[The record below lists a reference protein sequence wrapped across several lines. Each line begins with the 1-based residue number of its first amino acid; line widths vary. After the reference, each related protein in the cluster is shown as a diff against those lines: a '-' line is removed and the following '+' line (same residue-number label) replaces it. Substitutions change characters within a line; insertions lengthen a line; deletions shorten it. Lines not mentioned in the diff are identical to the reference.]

1 MTEGNKMGHIKV
13 SATRAERT
21 PSEWLPVGARIG
33 DLVNTWAGRSD
44 IVAYVGPG
52 AGGQTPACF
61 NPLCAE
67 VEVNVEV
74 AFGKGISPEMIG
86 DISKRDTLF
95 DWPRASGA
103 IFHEALHARYSRFS
117 LEEAQKELS
126 KYEFQA
132 FMSLEESR
140 IEKHGVDNF
149 PANRVFLRSCALEIV
164 LHDVQQ
170 QADEH
175 LAHGVRSIAGLAALT
190 CARVD
195 AGSLDSE
202 DVEEIKA
209 IVIEHLGQDVYD
221 AIREIW
227 IKFQA
232 HDNHT
237 NPAYLYE
244 LVREW
249 EKILSQ
255 LAKETGEQPE
265 AGAPAD
271 KGILVLV
278 DAVLEELKEA
288 IEEAAS
294 NVAIATGNEVQEQEQ
309 KEDWQEV
316 VDLRS
321 KDARQKRDHEQVAHD
336 VFSASTAEINS
347 TGSGSLL
354 KETRSP
360 TPAERAAA
368 VKIAQLLEKAK
379 YRERD
384 ETEIQSI
391 LPPGRLRTRAVV
403 QQAAYKAQGSMMNA
417 EPWKRTVRKQ
427 TDDPTLKVGVMVDIS
442 GSMSAAMEPM
452 AATAW
457 AMSEAA
463 RRVQGRCAMVYYG
476 SGVFPTL
483 KPGQH
488 LDQVKVFTAP
498 DATEKFDKA
507 FKSLDGSLGLL
518 QSTGAR
524 LLVVVSDGVYTETEL
539 DKARHWVKECD
550 RNGVAV
556 LWLSYAN
563 EGYNPHRGYLQKIT
577 EGTSTQVIE
586 NITDPSAAALKIGQA
601 AAKALEKIGR
611 KNAA

>member
-1 MTEGNKMGHIKV
+1 MGHIKV
-13 SATRAERT
+13 SASRAERT

-33 DLVNTWAGRSD
+33 ELVNTWAGRSD

-61 NPLCAE
+61 NPICAE

-117 LEEAQKELS
+117 LEAAQKELS

-170 QADEH
+170 QAEEH

-195 AGSLDSE
+195 AGSLATE

-209 IVIEHLGQDVYD
+209 IVVEHLGQDVYD
-221 AIREIW
+221 ALRKIW

-237 NPAYLYE
+237 DPRYLYE

-249 EKILSQ
+249 EEILSK

-265 AGAPAD
+265 VGMPAD
-271 KGILVLV
+271 KGILILI
-278 DAVLEELKEA
+278 DAVMDELKEA

-294 NVAIATGNEVQEQEQ
+294 NVAIATGDEVQEQEQ
-309 KEDWQEV
+309 KEDWKEV

-321 KDARQKRDHEQVAHD
+321 KAARQQRDHEQVAHD
-336 VFSASTAEINS
+336 VFSKSTTEINS

-403 QQAAYKAQGSMMNA
+403 QQAAYKAQGSMMNS
-417 EPWKRTVRKQ
+417 EPWRRTVRKH

-488 LDQVKVFTAP
+488 LDQVNVYTAP

-524 LLVVVSDGVYTETEL
+524 LLVVVSDGVYTETEV
-539 DKARHWVKECD
+539 DNAKHWVRECE

-556 LWLSYAN
+556 LWLSYES
-563 EGYNPHRGYLQKIT
+563 EGYNPHRGYLEKIT
-577 EGTSTQVIE
+577 EGTATVVL
-586 NITDPSAAALKIGQA
+586 NNLKDPAAAALQIGQS

>member
-1 MTEGNKMGHIKV
+1 MGHIKV

-21 PSEWLPVGARIG
+21 PSEWLPTGARIG
-33 DLVNTWAGRSD
+33 ELVNTWAGRSD

-52 AGGQTPACF
+52 AGGPTPACF
-61 NPLCAE
+61 NPICAE
-67 VEVNVEV
+67 VEINIDA
-74 AFGKGISPEMIG
+74 AFGKGITPEMIG
-86 DISKRDTLF
+86 DLTNRDNLF
-95 DWPRASGA
+95 EWPRASGA
-103 IFHEALHARYSRFS
+103 IFHEALHARYSRYS
-117 LEEAQKELS
+117 LEAAQKELS

-149 PANRVFLRSCALEIV
+149 PANRVFLRACALEIV
-164 LHDVQQ
+164 LHDIQEQ
-170 QADEH
+170 TEQH
-175 LAHGVRSIAGLAALT
+175 LSHGVRSIAGLAALT

-195 AGSLDSE
+195 AGSLDTE
-202 DVEEIKA
+202 DIEEIKA
-209 IVIEHLGQDVYD
+209 IVVEHLGQDVYD
-221 AIREIW
+221 SIRQIW
-227 IKFQA
+227 IKFQS

-237 NPAYLYE
+237 DPKYLYE
-244 LVREW
+244 LAREW

-265 AGAPAD
+265 VGMPAD
-271 KGILVLV
+271 KGILILI
-278 DAVLEELKEA
+278 DAVMEDLKEA

-294 NVAIATGNEVQEQEQ
+294 NVAIATGDEVQEQEQ
-309 KEDWQEV
+309 KEDWQKV

-321 KDARQKRDHEQVAHD
+321 KAARQQRDHEQVAHD
-336 VFSASTAEINS
+336 VFSKSTTEINS

-360 TPAERAAA
+360 TPAERSAA
-368 VKIAQLLEKAK
+368 VQIAQLLEKAK

-417 EPWKRTVRKQ
+417 EPWRRTVRKH

-463 RRVQGRCAMVYYG
+463 RRVQGRCAMVYHG

-488 LDQVKVFTAP
+488 LDQVNVYTAP
-498 DATEKFDKA
+498 DSTEKFDKA

-539 DKARHWVKECD
+539 DNAKHWVRECE

-556 LWLSYAN
+556 LWLSYEN
-563 EGYNPHRGYLQKIT
+563 EGYNPHRGYLEKIT
-577 EGTSTQVIE
+577 EGTATVVL
-586 NITDPSAAALKIGQA
+586 NNLKDPAAAALQIGQA

>member
-1 MTEGNKMGHIKV
+1 MGHIKV

-21 PSEWLPVGARIG
+21 PSEWLPTGARIG
-33 DLVNTWAGRSD
+33 ELVNTWAGRSD

-52 AGGQTPACF
+52 AGGPTPACF
-61 NPLCAE
+61 NPICAE
-67 VEVNVEV
+67 VEINIDA
-74 AFGKGISPEMIG
+74 AFGKGITPEMIG
-86 DISKRDTLF
+86 DLTNRDNLF
-95 DWPRASGA
+95 EWPRASGA
-103 IFHEALHARYSRFS
+103 IFHEALHARYSRYS
-117 LEEAQKELS
+117 LEAAQKELS

-149 PANRVFLRSCALEIV
+149 PANRVFLRACALEIV
-164 LHDVQQ
+164 LHDIQEQ
-170 QADEH
+170 TEQH
-175 LAHGVRSIAGLAALT
+175 LSHGVRSIAGLAALT

-195 AGSLDSE
+195 AGSLDTE
-202 DVEEIKA
+202 DIEEIKA
-209 IVIEHLGQDVYD
+209 IVVEHLGQDVYD
-221 AIREIW
+221 SIRQIW
-227 IKFQA
+227 IKFQS

-237 NPAYLYE
+237 DPKYLYE
-244 LVREW
+244 LAREW

-265 AGAPAD
+265 VGMPAD
-271 KGILVLV
+271 KGILILI
-278 DAVLEELKEA
+278 DAVMEDLKEA

-294 NVAIATGNEVQEQEQ
+294 NVAIATGDEVQEQEQ
-309 KEDWQEV
+309 KEDWQKV

-321 KDARQKRDHEQVAHD
+321 KAARQQRDHEQVAHD
-336 VFSASTAEINS
+336 VFSKSTTEINS

-360 TPAERAAA
+360 TPAERSAA

-417 EPWKRTVRKQ
+417 EPWRRTVRKH

-488 LDQVKVFTAP
+488 LDQVNVYTAP

-539 DKARHWVKECD
+539 DNAKHWVRECE

-556 LWLSYAN
+556 LWLSYEN
-563 EGYNPHRGYLQKIT
+563 EGYNPHRGYLEKIT
-577 EGTSTQVIE
+577 EGTATVVL
-586 NITDPSAAALKIGQA
+586 NNLKDPAAAALQIGQS

>member
-1 MTEGNKMGHIKV
+1 MGHIKV

-21 PSEWLPVGARIG
+21 PSEWLPTGARIG
-33 DLVNTWAGRSD
+33 ELVNTWAGRSD

-52 AGGQTPACF
+52 AGGPTPACF
-61 NPLCAE
+61 NPICAE
-67 VEVNVEV
+67 VEINIDA
-74 AFGKGISPEMIG
+74 AFGKGITPEMIG
-86 DISKRDTLF
+86 DLTNRDNLF
-95 DWPRASGA
+95 EWPRASGA
-103 IFHEALHARYSRFS
+103 IFHEALHARYSRYS
-117 LEEAQKELS
+117 LDAAQKELS

-149 PANRVFLRSCALEIV
+149 PANRVFLRACALEIV
-164 LHDVQQ
+164 LHDIQEQ
-170 QADEH
+170 TEQH
-175 LAHGVRSIAGLAALT
+175 LSHGVRSIAGLAALT

-195 AGSLDSE
+195 AGSLDTE
-202 DVEEIKA
+202 DIEEIKA

-221 AIREIW
+221 SIRQIW
-227 IKFQA
+227 IKFQS

-237 NPAYLYE
+237 DPKYLYE
-244 LVREW
+244 LAREW

-265 AGAPAD
+265 VGMPAD
-271 KGILVLV
+271 KGILILI
-278 DAVLEELKEA
+278 DAVMEDLKEA

-294 NVAIATGNEVQEQEQ
+294 NVAIATGDEVQEQEQ
-309 KEDWQEV
+309 KEDWQKV

-321 KDARQKRDHEQVAHD
+321 KAARQQRDHEQVAHD
-336 VFSASTAEINS
+336 VFSKSTTEINS

-360 TPAERAAA
+360 TPAERSAA

-417 EPWKRTVRKQ
+417 EPWRRTVRKH

-488 LDQVKVFTAP
+488 LDQVNVYTAP
-498 DATEKFDKA
+498 DSTEKFDKA

-539 DKARHWVKECD
+539 DNAKHWVRECE

-556 LWLSYAN
+556 LWLSYEN
-563 EGYNPHRGYLQKIT
+563 EGYNPHRGYLEKIT
-577 EGTSTQVIE
+577 EGTATVVL
-586 NITDPSAAALKIGQA
+586 NNLKDPAAAALQIGQS

>member
-1 MTEGNKMGHIKV
+1 MGHIKV

-21 PSEWLPVGARIG
+21 PSEWLPTGARIG
-33 DLVNTWAGRSD
+33 ELVNTWAGRSD

-52 AGGQTPACF
+52 AGGPTPACF
-61 NPLCAE
+61 NPICAE
-67 VEVNVEV
+67 VEINIDA
-74 AFGKGISPEMIG
+74 AFGKGITPEMIG
-86 DISKRDTLF
+86 DLTNRDNLF
-95 DWPRASGA
+95 EWPRASGA
-103 IFHEALHARYSRFS
+103 IFHEALHARYSRYS
-117 LEEAQKELS
+117 LEAAQKELS

-149 PANRVFLRSCALEIV
+149 PANRVFLRACALEIV
-164 LHDVQQ
+164 LHDIQEQ
-170 QADEH
+170 TEQH
-175 LAHGVRSIAGLAALT
+175 LSHGVRSIAGLAALT

-195 AGSLDSE
+195 AGSLDTE
-202 DVEEIKA
+202 DIEEIKA

-221 AIREIW
+221 SIRQIW
-227 IKFQA
+227 IKFQS

-237 NPAYLYE
+237 DPKYLYE
-244 LVREW
+244 LAREW

-255 LAKETGEQPE
+255 LAKESGEQPE
-265 AGAPAD
+265 VGMPAD
-271 KGILVLV
+271 KGILILI
-278 DAVLEELKEA
+278 DAVMEDLKEA
-288 IEEAAS
+288 IKEAAS
-294 NVAIATGNEVQEQEQ
+294 NVAIATGDEVQEQEQ
-309 KEDWQEV
+309 KEDWQKV

-321 KDARQKRDHEQVAHD
+321 KAARQQRDHEQVAHD
-336 VFSASTAEINS
+336 VFSKSTTEINS

-360 TPAERAAA
+360 TPAERSAA

-417 EPWKRTVRKQ
+417 EPWRRTVRKH

-488 LDQVKVFTAP
+488 LDQVNVYTAP

-539 DKARHWVKECD
+539 DNAKHWVRECE

-556 LWLSYAN
+556 LWLSYEN
-563 EGYNPHRGYLQKIT
+563 EGYNPHRGYLEKIT
-577 EGTSTQVIE
+577 EGTATVVL
-586 NITDPSAAALKIGQA
+586 NNLKDPAAAALQIGQA

>member
-1 MTEGNKMGHIKV
+1 MGHIKV

-103 IFHEALHARYSRFS
+103 IFHEALHARYSRYS
-117 LEEAQKELS
+117 LEAAQKELS
-126 KYEFQA
+126 NYEFQA

-164 LHDVQQ
+164 LHDYQQ

-175 LAHGVRSIAGLAALT
+175 AAHGVRSIAGLAALT

-195 AGSLDSE
+195 AGSLNSE
-202 DVEEIKA
+202 DVVEIKE
-209 IVIEHLGQDVYD
+209 IIIEHLGETVYD
-221 AIREIW
+221 ALREIW

-237 NPAYLYE
+237 NPTHLYE
-244 LVREW
+244 LAREW

-265 AGAPAD
+265 VGMSAD

-278 DAVLEELKEA
+278 DAVMKELKEA

-294 NVAIATGNEVQEQEQ
+294 NVAIATGDDVQEQEQ
-309 KEDWQEV
+309 KEEWQEV

-321 KDARQKRDHEQVAHD
+321 KAARQKREHEQVAHD

-347 TGSGSLL
+347 TGSGSTL

-403 QQAAYKAQGSMMNA
+403 QQAAYKEQGSMMRPEA
-417 EPWKRTVRKQ
+417 WRRTMRKH

-442 GSMSAAMEPM
+442 GSMSSAMQPM

-476 SGVFPTL
+476 AGVFPTL

-488 LDQVKVFTAP
+488 LDKVNVYTAP
-498 DATEKFDKA
+498 DPTEKFDKA

-539 DKARHWVKECD
+539 ERAKHWVKECD

-556 LWLSYAN
+556 LWLSYAS

-577 EGTSTQVIE
+577 ENTSTQVLE
-586 NITDPSAAALKIGQA
+586 NITDPATAALQIGQA

>member
-1 MTEGNKMGHIKV
+1 MGHIKV
-13 SATRAERT
+13 SASRAERT

-33 DLVNTWAGRSD
+33 ELVNTWAGRSD

-52 AGGQTPACF
+52 AGGETPACF
-61 NPLCAE
+61 NPICAE

-74 AFGKGISPEMIG
+74 AFGKGITPEMIG

-117 LEEAQKELS
+117 LEAAQKELS

-170 QADEH
+170 QAEEH

-195 AGSLDSE
+195 AGSLATE

-209 IVIEHLGQDVYD
+209 IVVEHLGQDVYD
-221 AIREIW
+221 ALRKIW

-237 NPAYLYE
+237 DPRYLYE

-249 EKILSQ
+249 EEILSK

-265 AGAPAD
+265 VGMPAD
-271 KGILVLV
+271 KGILILI
-278 DAVLEELKEA
+278 DAVMDELKEA
-288 IEEAAS
+288 IQEAAS
-294 NVAIATGNEVQEQEQ
+294 NVAIATGDEVQEQEQ
-309 KEDWQEV
+309 KEDWKEV

-321 KDARQKRDHEQVAHD
+321 KAARQQRDHEQVAHD
-336 VFSASTAEINS
+336 VFSKSTAEINS

-417 EPWKRTVRKQ
+417 EPWRRTVRKH

-488 LDQVKVFTAP
+488 LDQVNVYTAP

-524 LLVVVSDGVYTETEL
+524 LLVVVSDGVYTETEV
-539 DKARHWVKECD
+539 DNAKHWVRECE

-556 LWLSYAN
+556 LWLSYES
-563 EGYNPHRGYLQKIT
+563 EGYNPHRGYLEKIT
-577 EGTSTQVIE
+577 EGTATVVL
-586 NITDPSAAALKIGQA
+586 NNLKDPAAAALQIGQS

>member
-1 MTEGNKMGHIKV
+1 MGHLKISK
-13 SATRAERT
+13 TRAEQT
-21 PSEWLPVGARIG
+21 PPEWLKVGAQLG
-33 DLVNTWAGRSD
+33 ELVNTWAGRSD

-52 AGGQTPACF
+52 AGSSAPACF
-61 NPLCAE
+61 NPPMAE
-67 VEVNVEV
+67 VEVDVAI
-74 AFGKGISPEMIG
+74 AFGKAVTPQNIG
-86 DISKRDTLF
+86 DIRERTIQF
-95 DWPRASGA
+95 DYPRASGA
-103 IFHEALHARYSRFS
+103 IFHEALHARYSRYDLLKAAEDLS
-117 LEEAQKELS
+117 KKEMQALVILEET
-126 KYEFQA
+126 
-132 FMSLEESR
+132 R
-140 IEKHGVDNF
+140 IEAQGVENF

-294 NVAIATGNEVQEQEQ
+294 NVAIATGDEVQEQEQ

-417 EPWKRTVRKQ
+417 EPWKRTVRKH

>member
-1 MTEGNKMGHIKV
+1 MGHIKV

-33 DLVNTWAGRSD
+33 ELVNTWAGRSD

-52 AGGQTPACF
+52 AGGPTPACF
-61 NPLCAE
+61 NPICAE
-67 VEVNVEV
+67 VEINIDA
-74 AFGKGISPEMIG
+74 AFGKGITPEMIG
-86 DISKRDTLF
+86 DLTNRDNLF
-95 DWPRASGA
+95 EWPRASGA
-103 IFHEALHARYSRFS
+103 IFHEALHARYSRYS
-117 LEEAQKELS
+117 LEAAQKELS

-170 QADEH
+170 QAEEH

-195 AGSLDSE
+195 AGSLDTE
-202 DVEEIKA
+202 DIEEIKA
-209 IVIEHLGQDVYD
+209 IVVEHLGQDVYD
-221 AIREIW
+221 SIRQIW
-227 IKFQA
+227 IKFQS

-237 NPAYLYE
+237 DPKYLYE
-244 LVREW
+244 LAREW

-265 AGAPAD
+265 VGMPAD
-271 KGILVLV
+271 KGILILI
-278 DAVLEELKEA
+278 DAVMEDLKEA

-294 NVAIATGNEVQEQEQ
+294 NVAIATGDEVQEQEQ
-309 KEDWQEV
+309 KEDWQKV

-321 KDARQKRDHEQVAHD
+321 KAARQQRDHEQVAHD
-336 VFSASTAEINS
+336 VFSKSTTEINS

-360 TPAERAAA
+360 TPAERSAA

-417 EPWKRTVRKQ
+417 EPWRRTVRKH

-488 LDQVKVFTAP
+488 LDQVNVYTAP
-498 DATEKFDKA
+498 DSTEKFDKA

-539 DKARHWVKECD
+539 DNAKHWVRECE

-556 LWLSYAN
+556 LWLSYEN
-563 EGYNPHRGYLQKIT
+563 EGYNPHRGYLEKIT
-577 EGTSTQVIE
+577 EGTATVVL
-586 NITDPSAAALKIGQA
+586 NNLKDPAAAALQIGQS

>member
-1 MTEGNKMGHIKV
+1 MTEGNRMAHIKI
-13 SATRAERT
+13 SGTRAERT

-33 DLVNTWAGRSD
+33 ELVNTWAGRSD

-52 AGGQTPACF
+52 AGGPTPACF
-61 NPLCAE
+61 NPICAE
-67 VEVNVEV
+67 VEINIDA
-74 AFGKGISPEMIG
+74 AFGTGITPEMIG
-86 DISKRDTLF
+86 DLTNRDNLF
-95 DWPRASGA
+95 DWPKASGA
-103 IFHEALHARYSRFS
+103 IFHEALHARYSRYS
-117 LEEAQKELS
+117 LEAAQKELS
-126 KYEFQA
+126 NYEFNA

-149 PANRVFLRSCALEIV
+149 PGNRVFLRACALEIV
-164 LHDVQQ
+164 LHDVQA
-170 QADEH
+170 QADQH
-175 LAHGVRSIAGLAALT
+175 LAHGVRSVAGLAALT

-195 AGSLDSE
+195 AGSLDSD
-202 DVEEIKA
+202 DVAEIKA
-209 IVIEHLGQDVYD
+209 IVVDHLGQDVYD
-221 AIREIW
+221 ALREIW

-237 NPAYLYE
+237 NPTYLYE
-244 LVREW
+244 LAREW
-249 EKILSQ
+249 EKILSKLSEDIGENQ
-255 LAKETGEQPE
+255 DAKISPE
-265 AGAPAD
+265 GA
-271 KGILVLV
+271 KILI
-278 DAVLEELKEA
+278 DAVIDELTKA
-288 IEEAAS
+288 IEEASS
-294 NVAIATGNEVQEQEQ
+294 NVAIATGDEVQEQEQ
-309 KEDWQEV
+309 KEDWQKV
-316 VDLRS
+316 VDMRS
-321 KDARQKRDHEQVAHD
+321 QAARQQRDHENVAYD
-336 VFSASTAEINS
+336 VFSKSTSESGS
-347 TGSGSLL
+347 TGSSSIL
-354 KETRSP
+354 KESRTP

-417 EPWKRTVRKQ
+417 EPWRRTVRKH

-488 LDQVKVFTAP
+488 LDQVNVYTAP

-539 DKARHWVKECD
+539 DNAKHWVRECE

-556 LWLSYAN
+556 LWLSYEN
-563 EGYNPHRGYLQKIT
+563 EGYNPHRGYLEKIT
-577 EGTSTQVIE
+577 EGTATVVL
-586 NITDPSAAALKIGQA
+586 NNLKDPAAAALQIGQS

>member
-1 MTEGNKMGHIKV
+1 MGHIKV

-21 PSEWLPVGARIG
+21 PSEWLPTGARIG
-33 DLVNTWAGRSD
+33 ELVNTWAGRSD

-52 AGGQTPACF
+52 AGGPTPACF
-61 NPLCAE
+61 NPICAE
-67 VEVNVEV
+67 VEINIDA
-74 AFGKGISPEMIG
+74 AFGKGITPEMIG
-86 DISKRDTLF
+86 DLTNRDNLF
-95 DWPRASGA
+95 EWPRASGA
-103 IFHEALHARYSRFS
+103 IFHEALHARYSRYS
-117 LEEAQKELS
+117 LDAVQKELS

-149 PANRVFLRSCALEIV
+149 PANRVFLRACALEIV
-164 LHDVQQ
+164 LHDIQEQ
-170 QADEH
+170 TEQH
-175 LAHGVRSIAGLAALT
+175 LSHGVRSIAGLAALT

-195 AGSLDSE
+195 AGSLDTE
-202 DVEEIKA
+202 DIEEIKA
-209 IVIEHLGQDVYD
+209 IVVEHLGQDVYD
-221 AIREIW
+221 SIRQIW
-227 IKFQA
+227 IKFQS

-237 NPAYLYE
+237 DPKYLYE
-244 LVREW
+244 LAREW

-265 AGAPAD
+265 VGMPAD
-271 KGILVLV
+271 KGILILI
-278 DAVLEELKEA
+278 DAVMEDLKEA

-294 NVAIATGNEVQEQEQ
+294 NVAIATGDEVQEQEQ
-309 KEDWQEV
+309 KEDWQKV

-321 KDARQKRDHEQVAHD
+321 KAARQQRDHEQVAHD
-336 VFSASTAEINS
+336 VFSKSTTEINS

-360 TPAERAAA
+360 TPAERSAA

-417 EPWKRTVRKQ
+417 EPWRRTVRKH

-488 LDQVKVFTAP
+488 LDQVNVYTAP
-498 DATEKFDKA
+498 DSTEKFDKA

-539 DKARHWVKECD
+539 DNAKHWVRECE

-556 LWLSYAN
+556 LWLSYEN
-563 EGYNPHRGYLQKIT
+563 EGYNPHRGYLEKIT
-577 EGTSTQVIE
+577 EGTATVVL
-586 NITDPSAAALKIGQA
+586 NNLKDPAAAALQIGQS

>member
-1 MTEGNKMGHIKV
+1 MGHIKV

-21 PSEWLPVGARIG
+21 PSEWLPTGARIG
-33 DLVNTWAGRSD
+33 ELVNTWAGRSD

-52 AGGQTPACF
+52 AGGPTPACF
-61 NPLCAE
+61 NPICAE
-67 VEVNVEV
+67 VEINIDA
-74 AFGKGISPEMIG
+74 AFGKGITPEMIG
-86 DISKRDTLF
+86 DLTNRDNLF
-95 DWPRASGA
+95 EWPRASGA
-103 IFHEALHARYSRFS
+103 IFHEALHARYSRYS
-117 LEEAQKELS
+117 LEAAQKELS

-149 PANRVFLRSCALEIV
+149 PANRVFLRACALEIV
-164 LHDVQQ
+164 LHDIQEQ
-170 QADEH
+170 TEQH
-175 LAHGVRSIAGLAALT
+175 LSHGVRSIAGLAALT

-195 AGSLDSE
+195 AGSLDTE
-202 DVEEIKA
+202 DIEEIKA

-221 AIREIW
+221 SIRQIW
-227 IKFQA
+227 IKFQS

-237 NPAYLYE
+237 DPKYLYE
-244 LVREW
+244 LAREW

-265 AGAPAD
+265 VGMPAD
-271 KGILVLV
+271 KGILILI
-278 DAVLEELKEA
+278 DAVMEDLKEA

-294 NVAIATGNEVQEQEQ
+294 NVAIATGDEVQEQEQ
-309 KEDWQEV
+309 KEDWQKV

-321 KDARQKRDHEQVAHD
+321 KAARQQRDHEQVAHD
-336 VFSASTAEINS
+336 VFSKSTTEINS

-360 TPAERAAA
+360 TPAERSAA

-417 EPWKRTVRKQ
+417 EPWRRTVRKH

-488 LDQVKVFTAP
+488 LDQVNVYTAP
-498 DATEKFDKA
+498 DSTEKFDKA

-539 DKARHWVKECD
+539 DNAKHWVRECE

-556 LWLSYAN
+556 LWLSYEN
-563 EGYNPHRGYLQKIT
+563 EGYNPHRGYLEKIT
-577 EGTSTQVIE
+577 EGTATVVL
-586 NITDPSAAALKIGQA
+586 NNLKDPAAAALQIGQS

>member
-1 MTEGNKMGHIKV
+1 MGHIKV
-13 SATRAERT
+13 SASRAERT

-33 DLVNTWAGRSD
+33 ELVNTWAGRSD

-52 AGGQTPACF
+52 AGGETPACF
-61 NPLCAE
+61 NPICAE

-74 AFGKGISPEMIG
+74 AFGKGITPEMIG

-117 LEEAQKELS
+117 LEAAQKELS

-170 QADEH
+170 QAEDH

-195 AGSLDSE
+195 AGSLATE

-209 IVIEHLGQDVYD
+209 IVVEHLGQDVYD
-221 AIREIW
+221 ALRKIW

-237 NPAYLYE
+237 DPRYLYE

-249 EKILSQ
+249 EEILSK

-265 AGAPAD
+265 AGMPAD
-271 KGILVLV
+271 KGILILI
-278 DAVLEELKEA
+278 DAVMDELKEA
-288 IEEAAS
+288 IQEAAS
-294 NVAIATGNEVQEQEQ
+294 NVAIATGDEVQEQEQ

-321 KDARQKRDHEQVAHD
+321 KAARQQRDHEQVAHD
-336 VFSASTAEINS
+336 VFSKSTAEINS

-417 EPWKRTVRKQ
+417 EPWRRTVRKH

-488 LDQVKVFTAP
+488 LDQVNVYTAP

-524 LLVVVSDGVYTETEL
+524 LLVVVSDGVYTETEVVNA
-539 DKARHWVKECD
+539 KHWVRECE

-556 LWLSYAN
+556 LWLSYEN
-563 EGYNPHRGYLQKIT
+563 EGYNPHRGYLEKIT
-577 EGTSTQVIE
+577 EGTATVVL
-586 NITDPSAAALKIGQA
+586 NNLKDPAAAALQIGQS

>member
-1 MTEGNKMGHIKV
+1 MGHIKV

-21 PSEWLPVGARIG
+21 PSEWLPTGARIG
-33 DLVNTWAGRSD
+33 ELVNTWAGRSD

-52 AGGQTPACF
+52 AGGPTPACF
-61 NPLCAE
+61 NPICAE
-67 VEVNVEV
+67 VEINIDA
-74 AFGKGISPEMIG
+74 AFGKGITPEMIG
-86 DISKRDTLF
+86 DLTNRDNLF
-95 DWPRASGA
+95 EWPRASGA
-103 IFHEALHARYSRFS
+103 IFHEALHARYSRYS
-117 LEEAQKELS
+117 LEAAQKELS
-126 KYEFQA
+126 KYEFHA

-149 PANRVFLRSCALEIV
+149 PANRVFLRACALEIV
-164 LHDVQQ
+164 LHDIQEQ
-170 QADEH
+170 TEQH
-175 LAHGVRSIAGLAALT
+175 LSHGVRSIAGLAALT

-195 AGSLDSE
+195 AGSLDTE
-202 DVEEIKA
+202 DIEEIKA
-209 IVIEHLGQDVYD
+209 IVVEHLGQDVYD
-221 AIREIW
+221 SIRQIW
-227 IKFQA
+227 IKFQS

-237 NPAYLYE
+237 DPKYLYE
-244 LVREW
+244 LAREW

-265 AGAPAD
+265 VGMPAD
-271 KGILVLV
+271 KGILILI
-278 DAVLEELKEA
+278 DAVMEDLKEA

-294 NVAIATGNEVQEQEQ
+294 NVAIATGDEVQEQEQ
-309 KEDWQEV
+309 KEDWQKV

-321 KDARQKRDHEQVAHD
+321 KAARQQRDHEQVAHD
-336 VFSASTAEINS
+336 VFSKSTAEINS

-360 TPAERAAA
+360 TPAERSAA

-417 EPWKRTVRKQ
+417 EPWRRTVRKH

-488 LDQVKVFTAP
+488 LDQVNVYTAP
-498 DATEKFDKA
+498 DSTEKFDKA

-539 DKARHWVKECD
+539 DNAKHWVRECE

-556 LWLSYAN
+556 LWLSYEN
-563 EGYNPHRGYLQKIT
+563 EGYNPHRGYLEKIT
-577 EGTSTQVIE
+577 EGTATVVL
-586 NITDPSAAALKIGQA
+586 NNLKDPAAAALQIGQS

>member
-1 MTEGNKMGHIKV
+1 MGHIKV
-13 SATRAERT
+13 SASRAERT

-33 DLVNTWAGRSD
+33 ELVNTWAGRSD

-52 AGGQTPACF
+52 AGGETPACF
-61 NPLCAE
+61 NPICAE

-74 AFGKGISPEMIG
+74 AFGKGITPEMIG

-117 LEEAQKELS
+117 LEAAQKELS

-170 QADEH
+170 QAEEH

-195 AGSLDSE
+195 AGSLATE

-209 IVIEHLGQDVYD
+209 IVVEHLGQDVYD
-221 AIREIW
+221 ALRKIW

-237 NPAYLYE
+237 DPRYLYE

-249 EKILSQ
+249 EEILSK

-265 AGAPAD
+265 VGMPAD

-278 DAVLEELKEA
+278 DAVMEELKEA

-294 NVAIATGNEVQEQEQ
+294 NVAIATGDEVQEQEQ
-309 KEDWQEV
+309 KEDWKEV

-321 KDARQKRDHEQVAHD
+321 KAARQQRDHEQVAHD
-336 VFSASTAEINS
+336 VFSKSTTEINS

-417 EPWKRTVRKQ
+417 EPWRRTVRKH

-488 LDQVKVFTAP
+488 LDQVNVYTAP

-524 LLVVVSDGVYTETEL
+524 LLVVVSDGVYTDTEV
-539 DKARHWVKECD
+539 DNAKHWVRECE

-556 LWLSYAN
+556 LWLSYES
-563 EGYNPHRGYLQKIT
+563 EGYNPHRGYLEKIT
-577 EGTSTQVIE
+577 EGTATVVL
-586 NITDPSAAALKIGQA
+586 NNLKDPAAAALQIGQS